1 MIDNSTSK
9 ARLVTPR
16 ITLRRLAIWVSLG
29 LVILAGVTSL
39 ILTQGISR
47 QLSDITDTY
56 AVREKASELM
66 IALGEAEANQR
77 GYLLTHDPQFLG
89 PYNSSIDGIETY
101 VAALLDMTADDPAQ
115 SRRVVGI
122 IDDIESK
129 LTEMAQAVETVDDQR
144 AVDAPSMA
152 ETDGHVR
159 LMVEVRRTLDSFIA
173 EENQKLAERNS
184 AIAQSRNVLAAV
196 MIAALCAAA
205 ILAYAL
211 LTRTQRQVSA
221 LALRHQGL
229 LSQNEALEAEVQE
242 RTRAIEEARAHAEHE
257 RERVEALLQ
266 DANHRIGN
274 SLATVSSLLALQL
287 MRTKSSEVKAALE
300 AARMRVHAVASAHR
314 RLRLGADMEST
325 ETSEF
330 LEAVVE
336 DIMQTQTVTDRVTI
350 TSEIEEIEIGA
361 RDATTLGILVGE
373 LVTNALKHAFPDEG
387 TGKITV
393 KLALVD
399 DIATLTIAD
408 TGVGLSD
415 GHPNGNGMGSLII
428 QQLSGQ
434 FGGAPQYSETPGGGL
449 TVTIPLPQLTRSQKS
464 DNEG

>member
-152 ETDGHVR
+152 ETDGDVR

-373 LVTNALKHAFPDEG
+373 LVTNALKHAFPGEG

-434 FGGAPQYSETPGGGL
+434 FGGAPQYSGTPGGGL
-449 TVTIPLPQLTRSQKS
+449 TVTIPLPQLTRSHKT